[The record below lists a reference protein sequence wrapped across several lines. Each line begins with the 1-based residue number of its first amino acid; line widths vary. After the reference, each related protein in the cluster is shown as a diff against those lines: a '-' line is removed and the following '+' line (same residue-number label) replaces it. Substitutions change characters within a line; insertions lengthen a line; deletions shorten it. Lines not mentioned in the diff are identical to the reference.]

1 MDVQAKSIHGGKM
14 GVIEVVYENG
24 VLKPL
29 KKLTLPEKKRVKI
42 IILDEFIRDLND
54 VFGLFE
60 EDIDLEKLRKEW
72 DRDVSS
78 RH

>member
-1 MDVQAKSIHGGKM
+1 M

-29 KKLTLPEKKRVKI
+29 KKLALPEKKRIKI
-42 IILDEFIRDLND
+42 IILDEFIRDLNE
-54 VFGLFE
+54 VYGLFE
-60 EDIDLEKLRKEW
+60 EDIDAEKLRKEW
-72 DRDVSS
+72 DRDVSN

>member
-1 MDVQAKSIHGGKM
+1 M
-14 GVIEVVYENG
+14 GVIEAVYENG

-72 DRDVSS
+72 DRDVSN